1 MDLFTE
7 LHCFPLYPPAAEAAQ
22 RAPPFLGSGHG
33 HQSHGPLQHGHAHQQ
48 RARANQHHQYKRS
61 ADGATTGRVR
71 SPDGREHLHHQ
82 HRFLPHHRH
91 QRRLHLRQ
99 QDQRVKTETVFIYL
113 FIYLYIGGGGGGGG
127 GGEGEGETDFSLSAG
142 VSRAS
147 SEILQN
153 RWDLLLFLPLYFFF
167 FFFFFFYCLCFK
179 KKMYMRN
186 QFRELGNGF
195 RLAVEGEGNV
205 LLFWIVYAKPV

>member
-22 RAPPFLGSGHG
+22 RTPPFLGSGHG

-99 QDQRVKTETVFIYL
+99 QDQCVKTETVFIYL
-113 FIYLYIGGGGGGGG
+113 FIYLWGGG

-153 RWDLLLFLPLYFFF
+153 RWDLLLFLNYFIFNFF
-167 FFFFFFYCLCFK
+167 NCLCFFFLL
-179 KKMYMRN
+179 RQPN
-186 QFRELGNGF
+186 GNRFR
-195 RLAVEGEGNV
+195 
-205 LLFWIVYAKPV
+205 IVYAKSV